1 MSWIACCVPRAVWHT
16 PLLQMSVRGGPPA
29 GSSTTPRV
37 RYTCILQMSEATV
50 PVNNLVTL
58 WEWRGASAP
67 QRPSQHLRDTLHLW
81 HRCGTAVAYHRCGTT
96 MAPPRRTPRPG
107 ATGAHDRP
115 SYTLLRW
122 LLPASKAA
130 NYPDP
135 MVREGTLVSQ
145 AAARRVAADAAPPH
159 RILPRACSAGR
170 GVAKERG
177 SVKRTKG
184 GLASRCRSTA
194 SGAA

>member
-1 MSWIACCVPRAVWHT
+1 MLRTGYQPLLPLLMHHVISGASMSWIACCVPRAVW
-16 PLLQMSVRGGPPA
+16 
-29 GSSTTPRV
+29 
-37 RYTCILQMSEATV
+37 YTCILQMSEATV

-58 WEWRGASAP
+58 WEWRGA
-67 QRPSQHLRDTLHLW
+67 
-81 HRCGTAVAYHRCGTT
+81 
-96 MAPPRRTPRPG
+96 
-107 ATGAHDRP
+107 HDRP

-130 NYPDP
+130 NSPDP

-170 GVAKERG
+170 GAGKERG
-177 SVKRTKG
+177 SVERTKG

>member
-81 HRCGTAVAYHRCGTT
+81 HRCGTAVAPLWHRCGISPLWHHYGTSE
-96 MAPPRRTPRPG
+96 AHSSPRRNRRARP
-107 ATGAHDRP
+107 AELH
-115 SYTLLRW
+115 
-122 LLPASKAA
+122 AA
-130 NYPDP
+130 A
-135 MVREGTLVSQ
+135 L
-145 AAARRVAADAAPPH
+145 AAAR
-159 RILPRACSAGR
+159 LQ
-170 GVAKERG
+170 
-177 SVKRTKG
+177 G
-184 GLASRCRSTA
+184 G
-194 SGAA
+194 